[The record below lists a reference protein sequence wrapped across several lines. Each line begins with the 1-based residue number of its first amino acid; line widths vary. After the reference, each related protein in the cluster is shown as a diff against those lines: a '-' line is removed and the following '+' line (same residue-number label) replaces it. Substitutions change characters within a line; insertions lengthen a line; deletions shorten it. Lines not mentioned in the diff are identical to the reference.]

1 VKIAPL
7 KLRGICVAAGA
18 VAFCIGT
25 LVLALIVNAY
35 GTLDNQW
42 AYQSAILTQYFI
54 TGIGIAFVYW
64 MPESPSW
71 AMSQDKPDLALAASK
86 RLGMTD
92 SEASR
97 SILNIKM
104 TIDKAAAETEGAS
117 YAQLFKKTNRRRTV
131 VAFMPLVI
139 QPFTGVLWVAGYFL
153 YYTQLAGFSTAM
165 SYKLNITQQVLSTVG
180 NITSVSVTSDR
191 DCKDIF
197 LMI

>member
-1 VKIAPL
+1 M

-42 AYQSAILTQYFI
+42 AYQSAILTQYFV

-71 AMSQDKPDLALAASK
+71 AVSKDKHDLAFNASK
-86 RLGMTD
+86 RLGMSD
-92 SEASR
+92 DEASR
-97 SILNIKM
+97 SLLNIKM
-104 TIDKAAAETEGAS
+104 TIEKVAAETEGAS

-153 YYTQLAGFSTAM
+153 YYTQLAGFSTSM
-165 SYKLNITQQVLSTVG
+165 SYKLNICQQVLSTSG
-180 NITSVSVTSDR
+180 NITSASLFFLWHSV
-191 DCKDIF
+191 
-197 LMI
+197 